1 MCPWGAAGRFGFEI
15 PFPGARTHLPLPK
28 VGNLVVLI
36 PDEGRRSGGR
46 RRLQGSVVGL
56 NLSGSRE
63 SLEAHPFA
71 TQGLFC
77 ALTFKKRKSLKKI
90 YKLGHACVQ
99 FQTGRLNKV
108 KNESCPFTGRPLVPG

>member
-1 MCPWGAAGRFGFEI
+1 MPLSSSAFSPAGVGKSSLLLRFADNTFSGECAPGVLLGRFGFEI
-15 PFPGARTHLPLPK
+15 PFRGARTHLPLPK

-46 RRLQGSVVGL
+46 RRLQGSVVRL
-56 NLSGSRE
+56 NLSGSKE

-77 ALTFKKRKSLKKI
+77 ALTFKKRKS
-90 YKLGHACVQ
+90 
-99 FQTGRLNKV
+99 
-108 KNESCPFTGRPLVPG
+108 